1 MAAKSAV
8 VEMRALLRMR
18 VALATVAAV
27 ALALILNT
35 AAGAATIVV
44 NSLADPSARGICVLR
59 DAITAG
65 NTKTA
70 TNGCTAGTGKDTIRF
85 SVTGTIHLASTLP
98 QVTDQQLTINGPAS
112 PGITIDGGQKV
123 QVMLVASCATL
134 DLRNLTIANGFIANG
149 FNANLGGG
157 IRNDGTLKVTDSTFS
172 GNDIGGPS

>member
-59 DAITAG
+59 DAI
-65 NTKTA
+65 TKTA